1 MHSSILK
8 GSSTTLVELGRHN
21 IYAKPT
27 IVALPNPYHSRK
39 PEPREAY
46 AATITPGFQ
55 DAMLQQAMCNV
66 QDTDAT
72 FAYNT
77 YNGRTRARDYH
88 TEGRSMEATGGR
100 PKRASSLGKQNTAFS
115 SALTSNHIRRAGRVR
130 LDLGRLTKF
139 GGVATKAAVDLFQFR
154 KHQVESNRPMTAVA
168 ESPCPISAEYAND
181 IDDQC
186 SELSQQ
192 SPLDYT
198 RYCRPPVFGPP
209 AQPKYATIYMFNEN
223 ATMYPPQFQDAEDTS
238 DSSTMYNSGEEED
251 SFRIVEIKRTGSI
264 FRSMPQLVNIE
275 RSGDGY
281 SIVPAVQQLR
291 RPTD

>member
-1 MHSSILK
+1 
-8 GSSTTLVELGRHN
+8 STTLVELGRHN
-21 IYAKPT
+21 MYAKPT

-39 PEPREAY
+39 PEPREAD
-46 AATITPGFQ
+46 AATIAPGLQ
-55 DAMLQQAMCNV
+55 DAMLQQAICNA
-66 QDTDAT
+66 QDADAT

-77 YNGRTRARDYH
+77 YNGRTRVQNYP
-88 TEGRSMEATGGR
+88 TEGKSVEATVGR

-115 SALTSNHIRRAGRVR
+115 HGLTSSNHIRRAGHVR
-130 LDLGRLTKF
+130 LDLGHLTKF
-139 GGVATKAAVDLFQFR
+139 GTKFGGMATKAAVDLFQFR
-154 KHQVESNRPMTAVA
+154 KHQVAGNRPMTAVT
-168 ESPCPISAEYAND
+168 ESPCPISAKHAGD

-186 SELSQQ
+186 SKLSQQ

-251 SFRIVEIKRTGSI
+251 NFRIVEIKRTGSI
-264 FRSMPQLVNIE
+264 FRCMPQLVNIE
-275 RSGDGY
+275 RSGGGY
-281 SIVPAVQQLR
+281 SIVPTVQQPR
-291 RPTD
+291 RSTD